1 MDGESFDAVVERHQ
15 RRLHDRL
22 HGPRHHFGAGHVSRR
37 AREMRKTMLNL
48 KRRRPAVR
56 AFLQRARGGAIQSPR
71 TYVLVAL
78 VIGLA
83 VGIALGVAQS
93 TPDRPE
99 AAGTRG
105 VTWRCLKPTAAN
117 SMDLFIYNGSDKNV
131 TVTINRYDPTGNLL
145 GKSPIELGGRQTQ
158 SFGPGAAATI
168 ETRVPSTVV
177 VAAYI
182 SLTADPIAC
191 SK

>member
-1 MDGESFDAVVERHQ
+1 
-15 RRLHDRL
+15 
-22 HGPRHHFGAGHVSRR
+22 
-37 AREMRKTMLNL
+37 MRKTMLNL
-48 KRRRPAVR
+48 KRRRPTMR

-83 VGIALGVAQS
+83 VGLGAGLARS
-93 TPDRPE
+93 TPEGAE

-105 VTWRCLKPTAAN
+105 VTWRCLKPTAAT
-117 SMDLFIYNGSDKNV
+117 SMDLFIYNGSDKNL
-131 TVTINRYDPTGNLL
+131 TVTINRYDPIGNLL
-145 GKSPIELGGRQTQ
+145 GKSPLELGRRQTK

-182 SLTADPIAC
+182 SGTAEPLAC

>member
-1 MDGESFDAVVERHQ
+1 M
-15 RRLHDRL
+15 
-22 HGPRHHFGAGHVSRR
+22 
-37 AREMRKTMLNL
+37 RETMLNL
-48 KRRRPAVR
+48 KRRRSTMR
-56 AFLQRARGGAIQSPR
+56 AFLQRARGGALQWPR

-78 VIGLA
+78 AIGLA
-83 VGIALGVAQS
+83 AGLAIGLAQS
-93 TPDRPE
+93 TPDGAE
-99 AAGTRG
+99 AAGTKG

-145 GKSPIELGGRQTQ
+145 GKTPLELGGRQTQ

-182 SLTADPIAC
+182 SLSSDPLAC

>member
-1 MDGESFDAVVERHQ
+1 M
-15 RRLHDRL
+15 
-22 HGPRHHFGAGHVSRR
+22 
-37 AREMRKTMLNL
+37 
-48 KRRRPAVR
+48 R

-78 VIGLA
+78 VIALA
-83 VGIALGVAQS
+83 VGLARS
-93 TPDRPE
+93 TPDGAE

-105 VTWRCLKPTAAN
+105 VTWRCLKPTAAT
-117 SMDLFIYNGSDKNV
+117 SMDLYIYNGSDKNV
-131 TVTINRYDPTGNLL
+131 TVTINRYEPTGNLL
-145 GKSPIELGGRQTQ
+145 GKSPIDLGGRQTKG
-158 SFGPGAAATI
+158 FGPGAAATI

-182 SLTADPIAC
+182 SGTAEPLAC

>member
-1 MDGESFDAVVERHQ
+1 
-15 RRLHDRL
+15 
-22 HGPRHHFGAGHVSRR
+22 
-37 AREMRKTMLNL
+37 MRKSMLNL
-48 KRRRPAVR
+48 KRRRPTMR
-56 AFLQRARGGAIQSPR
+56 AFLQRARGGALQSPR

-78 VIGLA
+78 AIGLA
-83 VGIALGVAQS
+83 VGLARP
-93 TPDRPE
+93 TPDGAE

>member
-1 MDGESFDAVVERHQ
+1 
-15 RRLHDRL
+15 
-22 HGPRHHFGAGHVSRR
+22 
-37 AREMRKTMLNL
+37 MRKTMLNL
-48 KRRRPAVR
+48 KRRRR
-56 AFLQRARGGAIQSPR
+56 ATMRTFLQRARGGAIQSPR

-83 VGIALGVAQS
+83 VGLAVGLARS
-93 TPDRPE
+93 TPEGAE

-117 SMDLFIYNGSDKNV
+117 SMDLYIYNGSDKNV
-131 TVTINRYDPTGNLL
+131 TVTINRYGPTGNLL
-145 GKSPIELGGRQTQ
+145 GKSPLELSRRQTQ
-158 SFGPGAAATI
+158 GFTPGAAATI

-177 VAAYI
+177 IAAYI
-182 SLTADPIAC
+182 SLTAEPIAC